1 MKKFYN
7 LGPVLIKIHF
17 VVSYQSG
24 DFRPEVIKL
33 FFMLNSTETFPD
45 HKC

>member
-7 LGPVLIKIHF
+7 LGPVLIKKYF
-17 VVSYQSG
+17 VVSNQSG
-24 DFRPEVIKL
+24 DFRPEVIKF

-45 HKC
+45 YKF